1 MKMYVKDWFERKMD
15 LNGGFIES
23 VDGIEKETEKAYLL
37 NLTVAWSSDIC
48 KSMSRWVPKSCVMTE
63 EELEAEKE
71 KAIDRF
77 EAGKEKHDK
86 AYEFAKAHGLKVR
99 INFRTATIIEKI
111 TAAGLVFEA

>member
-1 MKMYVKDWFERKMD
+1 MLYIKDWFEKKMD

-23 VDGIEKETEKAYLL
+23 VDGIERETEKAYLL
-37 NLTVAWSSDIC
+37 TITVGWCSSV
-48 KSMSRWVPKSCVMTE
+48 STTVSRWVPKSCVMTE
-63 EELEAEKE
+63 EEFEAEQKKTVE
-71 KAIDRF
+71 RI
-77 EAGKEKHDK
+77 ESVKEKHDK